1 MKNNKVCKLFLFTA
15 AIFLSFEAF
24 CQERSALL
32 EKNLPDNLEQK
43 NSPTEKQT
51 TEVGDNPL
59 PSPTKDALLSKS
71 EESNGL
77 ASLLLGKKPASLMFD
92 DEEISNIDRAVE
104 SLKNNQ
110 IYVPEGEDSLLQDE
124 SSKAKAEL
132 ERIQKE
138 KESQENE
145 KSYIYLASLMYFNP
159 KDWVIWINE
168 NKITS
173 KNNAKEKELYVE
185 SVQKD
190 QIKILWKL
198 SVSKWKIISGYS
210 SEGAIPKTNEN
221 NQIEIRF
228 SLKPNQT
235 FVLSTNTIV
244 EGKALIALMKK
255 KEEEKSSAKTSDNKP
270 SQSAS
275 SSNPSNNSALLKKA
289 SIQ

>member
-1 MKNNKVCKLFLFTA
+1 MKNNKVCKLFLFTV

-51 TEVGDNPL
+51 TEVEDNTL
-59 PSPTKDALLSKS
+59 SPTKDALFSKS
-71 EESNGL
+71 DDGNGL
-77 ASLLLGKKPASLMFD
+77 ASLLLGKKPTSLMFD

-124 SSKAKAEL
+124 SSKAQAEL
-132 ERIQKE
+132 DRIQKE

-198 SVSKWKIISGYS
+198 SISKWKIISGYS
-210 SEGAIPKTNEN
+210 SERAIPKTNEN

-244 EGKALIALMKK
+244 EGKALIGLMKK
-255 KEEEKSSAKTSDNKP
+255 KEEEKSSAKTSDNKTL
-270 SQSAS
+270 QSAS
-275 SSNPSNNSALLKKA
+275 SSNSSNNSALLKKA
-289 SIQ
+289 AIQ